1 MSTFNITSSA
11 MNNSFTYE
19 NENVTVQGSYT
30 MDATQPIQTL
40 QSVSGSVYK
49 NPAQTGAQP
58 EYIGNFNGYM
68 RDGEVRYSISEMS
81 RRNATITWDAID
93 EIEAHIL
100 GENNANSEE

>member
-1 MSTFNITSSA
+1 MSTFNVTSSSL
-11 MNNSFTYE
+11 NNQFEYA

-30 MDATQPIQTL
+30 KDATNNTL
-40 QSVSGSVYK
+40 QNVSGSVYK
-49 NPAQTGAQP
+49 VPAQQGQQG

-93 EIEAHIL
+93 EIEANIT
-100 GENNANSEE
+100 GANE